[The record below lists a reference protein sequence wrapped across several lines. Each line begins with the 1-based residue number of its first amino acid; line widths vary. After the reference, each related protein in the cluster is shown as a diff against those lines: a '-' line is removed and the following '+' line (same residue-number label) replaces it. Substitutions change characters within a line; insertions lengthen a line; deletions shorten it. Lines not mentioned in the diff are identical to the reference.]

1 MITQTDPIRPT
12 DDEARALARRLISGA
27 RFGALGVIDPDSGF
41 PAVTRIALGS
51 GPEGGLWTL
60 VSGLSAHSR
69 ALRTD
74 PRVGLLVG
82 EPGAK
87 GDPLTH
93 PRLSLRA
100 EAQPLNRDDPR
111 HGAARARW
119 LADHP
124 KSKLYIDLGDFFFVE
139 FRLLSG
145 ALNGG
150 FGRAFR
156 LDAGDLTCQCAP

>member
-1 MITQTDPIRPT
+1 MTETVKDPIRPT
-12 DDEARALARRLISGA
+12 DDEARALARSLIAGA
-27 RFGALGVIDPDSGF
+27 HFAALGVTDPETGF

-51 GPEGGLWTL
+51 GPEGGIWTL

-69 ALRTD
+69 ALRAD
-74 PRVGLLVG
+74 PRASLLVG
-82 EPGAK
+82 EPGPK

-93 PRLSLRA
+93 PRLSLQVMA
-100 EAQPLNRDDPR
+100 EPLAPDDPR
-111 HGAARARW
+111 RAAARARW

-124 KSKLYIDLGDFFFVE
+124 KAKLYIDLPDFFFVA
-139 FRLLSG
+139 FRPVSG

-156 LDAGDLTCQCAP
+156 LTPDDLA